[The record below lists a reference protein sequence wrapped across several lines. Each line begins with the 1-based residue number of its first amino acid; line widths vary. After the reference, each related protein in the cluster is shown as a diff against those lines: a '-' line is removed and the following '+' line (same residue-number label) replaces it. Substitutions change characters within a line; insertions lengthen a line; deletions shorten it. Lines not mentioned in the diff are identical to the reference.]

1 MITFSYG
8 IQRDIHRDNYSL
20 QLLRLLELPDVSPH
34 LLIFLKLLNSKC
46 LGGQE
51 RERRNWVQ
59 TVV

>member
-20 QLLRLLELPDVSPH
+20 QLLRLLELPDVSLH

-51 RERRNWVQ
+51 RER
-59 TVV
+59 